1 MISLE
6 NEWIKADFSPR
17 DGRISR
23 LTVKD
28 RSWQVI
34 ERQALARGIRLI
46 VPEPDKLN
54 HMVMPFTNDNPQV
67 QQDSTGGLHLFWPKV
82 VDERGKT
89 LPIAIRLWVRL
100 EENTLIFSHEITN
113 QSPYPVEN
121 VLYPYLGE
129 IARPASVSTL
139 TRYNLFYCGLQEV
152 ALFPHFRNEWGYWA
166 VDHPIQ
172 MVPTPDSLF
181 TLVQAGRQGLYF
193 GYHDPTAENL
203 LQFTFRSHPGY
214 ADSLSLRNSGQENIG
229 GKPVRISFEAESFPF
244 IAPGEK
250 YHSPEFII
258 ASYQGTWHTG
268 VDIYKK
274 WRETWFQ
281 TPRNPDW
288 VMEPHSWQQLHINS
302 MTDELRY
309 RYDELPEIG
318 AECARHGV
326 KAIQLVGWTDHGQD
340 GRTPTNQI
348 DPRLGSKTGLKK
360 AIKAIQDLGVR
371 IILYAKYTF
380 ADVSTDWYQDEL
392 YHYVSRDIYGNEL
405 TFQGYGYQTPAMRA
419 NINTRRLGIMC
430 MHHPEWQRITRTEFK
445 RLLELDADGVLYDEN
460 MHHGIGRYCFAK
472 DHHHDVPAY
481 NFAGDV
487 PLARKLHQI
496 SDPVQPDFLYAGEAC
511 FDLEHTCYGL
521 SYFRIGPDHL
531 PGQRYIDP
539 FLPMAV
545 AVSGFDD
552 REMINLCLLY
562 RYILSYEPY
571 NFKGRLEDFPLTLEY
586 GKKVDTLRTR
596 YREYLWDAEFKDTQ
610 GAKLNMKEADRNKI
624 RYVVYAQENGKRAV
638 VIANQSLESAMIEE
652 IILNAPAISLSVV
665 TPERPDPI
673 PFQENFEVPPRS
685 VIILLEDYPHHNSFQ

>member
-6 NEWIKADFSPR
+6 NDWIKADFSHQ
-17 DGRISR
+17 DGRILR
-23 LTVKD
+23 LCVKHGD
-28 RSWQVI
+28 WQVI
-34 ERQALARGIRLI
+34 ERQALTRGLRLI
-46 VPEPDKLN
+46 VPKPDRLN
-54 HMVMPFTNDNPQV
+54 HIVMPCNKSTPQI
-67 QQDSTGGLHLFWPKV
+67 QQEPYRRLNISWPEV
-82 VDERGKT
+82 VDERGQT
-89 LPIAIRLWVRL
+89 LPIAVHLWVRL
-100 EENTLIFSHEITN
+100 EENSLVFNHVIDN

-129 IARPASVSTL
+129 ISRPKSVSNL

-152 ALFPHFRNEWGYWA
+152 ELFPHFRNEWGYWA

-193 GYHDPTAENL
+193 GYHDQTSENL

-214 ADSLSLRNSGQENIG
+214 ADSLSMQNSGQNIIG

-244 IAPGEK
+244 VAPGEK
-250 YHSPEFII
+250 YLSPDFVM
-258 ASYQGTWHTG
+258 ASYQGTWHAG
-268 VDIYKK
+268 VDIYKE
-274 WRETWFQ
+274 WRKTWYQ
-281 TPRNPDW
+281 APCNPDW

-309 RYDELPEIG
+309 RYDELTEIG
-318 AECARHGV
+318 AECAQHGV

-348 DPRLGSKTGLKK
+348 DPRLGSQTDLKE
-360 AIKAIQDLGVR
+360 AIKTIQDLGVR
-371 IILYAKYTF
+371 IILYSKYTF
-380 ADVSTDWYQDEL
+380 ADVSTDWYQNEL
-392 YHYVSRDIYGNEL
+392 KRFVSRDIFGNEL

-430 MHHPEWQRITRTEFK
+430 MHHPEWQRVTETEFK
-445 RLLELDADGVLYDEN
+445 RLLELNADGVLYDEN

-472 DHHHDVPAY
+472 DHHHKVPSY
-481 NFAGDV
+481 NFSGDV

-521 SYFRIGPDHL
+521 SYFRISPDHL
-531 PGQRYIDP
+531 PGQRYVDP
-539 FLPMAV
+539 FLPLAV

-586 GKKVDTLRTR
+586 GKKVDALRTR
-596 YREYLWDAEFKDTQ
+596 YRNFLWDAEFKDTLC
-610 GAKLNMKEADRNKI
+610 ATLVMNDKDRKKT
-624 RYVVYAQENGKRAV
+624 RYAVYETQTGTKAII
-638 VIANQSLESAMIEE
+638 IANQSSDSVILEGIEIE
-652 IILNAPAISLSVV
+652 SSHKSLHVV
-665 TPERPDPI
+665 SPEEPDPRPLSEKCEI
-673 PFQENFEVPPRS
+673 QPRS
-685 VIILLEDYPHHNSFQ
+685 AIVILEYEAQ